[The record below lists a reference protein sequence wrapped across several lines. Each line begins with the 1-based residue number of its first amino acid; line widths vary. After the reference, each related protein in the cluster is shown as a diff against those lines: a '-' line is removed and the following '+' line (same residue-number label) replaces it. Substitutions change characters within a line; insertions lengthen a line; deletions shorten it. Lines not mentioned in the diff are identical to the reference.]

1 MRVVMICALVLEG
14 FSLVLVLPYYAT
26 KGMRK
31 PPSQD
36 LLGRGLSVYTSA
48 GLTPSAS
55 STASRSAGSTS
66 SPWKDNHRSASSRRA
81 SPGAASRA
89 ARAAC
94 RTPTPAWITSAS
106 PLLIHGLLHGH
117 QEDLLHF
124 PCSPVSSVVG
134 TAEPPRYLGSGVRCP
149 AVARPRGRVPGPARK
164 LRSCDRRDRK
174 SVV

>member
-1 MRVVMICALVLEG
+1 MRVVMICSLVLEG

-66 SPWKDNHRSASSRRA
+66 SPWKDNHRSVSSPTA
-81 SPGAASRA
+81 SPCAASRA
-89 ARAAC
+89 ACAAC
-94 RTPTPAWITSAS
+94 RMPTAAWIPSAFTSARTS
-106 PLLIHGLLHGH
+106 TKSTTTS
-117 QEDLLHF
+117 QEGGDAAA
-124 PCSPVSSVVG
+124 G
-134 TAEPPRYLGSGVRCP
+134 AGWEG
-149 AVARPRGRVPGPARK
+149 
-164 LRSCDRRDRK
+164 
-174 SVV
+174 